1 MNGNYQTSAD
11 KPTIRI
17 SKLSFTL
24 LQISILVLALL
35 VPFLIGQH
43 VNAAQ
48 ITFRSATIDKPS
60 ASSTNIQFAFGYTLP
75 AAAAVLSVTYEFC
88 TTPLGTCTVP
98 DATFDARTSTTQVG
112 QTGTNYGGAAFT
124 PKNTTADSGA
134 CLQAT
139 GAGTGRSFACS
150 TRASGTGGASAVT
163 HTIAGVVGPAI
174 NGTVYVRIAT
184 FSGAAYTG
192 ALDNGTVAVSFNQ
205 RLTINARV
213 QESLTFCV
221 GTTVTNAIGA
231 NGVTPIVNGSAANV
245 TSCTNADGTSIDLGV
260 ISSTASSISPV
271 PASPSGGDARNAYI
285 MLLTNAFNG
294 AVVSY
299 RSVQDGATSGRLKVP
314 TISCSGSSGLDAGS
328 GSNDQCFNSSTT
340 QTVLAAGTEEF
351 GMTIG
356 GVSCFAVPT
365 AGSGGYTC
373 DYTTGAVNLR
383 PVTGYIGGTF
393 VATTSGTYGTGTGFA
408 WQSTGAAITIA
419 STTGATKVVSNEA
432 LLLRFGATAATTTPT
447 GSYTT
452 LVDFIATPTF

>member
-1 MNGNYQTSAD
+1 MNTQVIQTL
-11 KPTIRI
+11 
-17 SKLSFTL
+17 SKRTLIAIAVIVLSSVSL
-24 LQISILVLALL
+24 LTVL
-35 VPFLIGQH
+35 Q
-43 VNAAQ
+43 NTTSAAQ

-174 NGTVYVRIAT
+174 RGTVYVRIAT

-231 NGVTPIVNGSAANV
+231 NGATPIVNGSAANV
-245 TSCTNADGTSIDLGV
+245 TSCANADGTTIDLGV

-299 RSVQDGATSGRLKVP
+299 QSVQDGATSGRLKVP

-328 GSNDQCFNSSTT
+328 GSSDQCFNSSTT

-373 DYTTGAVNLR
+373 DYTTIGAVNLR

-393 VATTSGTYGTGTGFA
+393 VAGTSGTYGTGTGFA

-419 STTGATKVVSNEA
+419 STTGSTKVVSNEA